1 MKAALILP
9 PREMFSPDGSG
20 AVGLLL
26 KLLAGPDDIVYGMP
40 TTNPFDTAAF
50 RPVAPKLRLAPV
62 AMRYAAGLAA
72 ALRANPPDIIEVH
85 NRPDIA
91 LFLTQRFP
99 RIPTSLFLH
108 NDPHGM
114 RGAQTPADRTN
125 LLQRLA
131 MITPVS
137 AYLRDRL
144 LEGIANPP
152 SVRVFPNFVDLDA
165 MPKPRPE
172 QLILFAGRIVAD
184 KGADSFVAACS
195 LALPTLSG
203 WRAEMIG
210 ADRFGANSPETPFLR
225 ALRPQAAKAGVIMT
239 GWKPHAEVLQ
249 AMARAAIV
257 VVPSRW
263 PEPFGL
269 TALEAMACGS
279 ALLCSPRGG
288 LSEVMGKAAVPI
300 NPDAPRD
307 IAAKLQALAG
317 DDELRAEIAE
327 AGLVQANRFG
337 LPAARARLAG
347 LREAAL
353 THWSQRQ
360 PHPI

>member
-1 MKAALILP
+1 
-9 PREMFSPDGSG
+9 
-20 AVGLLL
+20 
-26 KLLAGPDDIVYGMP
+26 
-40 TTNPFDTAAF
+40 
-50 RPVAPKLRLAPV
+50 
-62 AMRYAAGLAA
+62 
-72 ALRANPPDIIEVH
+72 
-85 NRPDIA
+85 
-91 LFLTQRFP
+91 
-99 RIPTSLFLH
+99 
-108 NDPHGM
+108 
-114 RGAQTPADRTN
+114 
-125 LLQRLA
+125 
-131 MITPVS
+131 
-137 AYLRDRL
+137 
-144 LEGIANPP
+144 
-152 SVRVFPNFVDLDA
+152 
-165 MPKPRPE
+165 
-172 QLILFAGRIVAD
+172 
-184 KGADSFVAACS
+184 
-195 LALPTLSG
+195 
-203 WRAEMIG
+203 MIG
-210 ADRFGANSPETPFLR
+210 ADRFGANSPETRFLR

>member
-1 MKAALILP
+1 
-9 PREMFSPDGSG
+9 
-20 AVGLLL
+20 
-26 KLLAGPDDIVYGMP
+26 
-40 TTNPFDTAAF
+40 
-50 RPVAPKLRLAPV
+50 
-62 AMRYAAGLAA
+62 
-72 ALRANPPDIIEVH
+72 
-85 NRPDIA
+85 
-91 LFLTQRFP
+91 
-99 RIPTSLFLH
+99 
-108 NDPHGM
+108 M

-300 NPDAPRD
+300 NPDDPRD